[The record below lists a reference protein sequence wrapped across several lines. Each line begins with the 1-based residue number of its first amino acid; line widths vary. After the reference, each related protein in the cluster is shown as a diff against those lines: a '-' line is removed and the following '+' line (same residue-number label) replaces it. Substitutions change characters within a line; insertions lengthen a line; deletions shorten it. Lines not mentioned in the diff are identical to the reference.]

1 MGPISNG
8 LGEVFHYIVMA
19 QGDDRTKPRTIH
31 DWVIRPQMRTVP
43 GVAEVNPW
51 GGYQR
56 QYQVRI
62 EPEALVK
69 YDRLWEEGRKLLAE
83 NPDSCATLYKDKAF
97 SPDISLILIQCY
109 SATALLAVEQGVVT
123 TTSSSGARP
132 PRDRV

>member
-1 MGPISNG
+1 IYFARQLVNERLATVVLPNDVERPKMGPISNG

-69 YDRLWEEGRKLLAE
+69 YDLTFDQVVEAI
-83 NPDSCATLYKDKAF
+83 DKNNRN
-97 SPDISLILIQCY
+97 
-109 SATALLAVEQGVVT
+109 VGGGVVRRGG
-123 TTSSSGARP
+123 SMLVVHG
-132 PRDRV
+132 